1 MNPAEYKKFN
11 QALSDGYREL
21 ITKRPE
27 KPM

>member
-1 MNPAEYKKFN
+1 MNAAEYSKFN
-11 QALSDGYREL
+11 KSLSEGYKEL